1 MKLVIVEGTDRT
13 GKDTL
18 IEGLAKFFTDQDIAL
33 MIKHWGFPVG
43 RTNEE
48 KTAYQKE
55 NFRSE
60 FKRFNSLRD
69 SDDMAVIWNRAHLG
83 EMVYGPLYRQSD
95 PKCWII
101 ALEEEFRFDK
111 DSEIFLIYLKADP
124 EFLVSQDDGKSF
136 SNELVNK
143 QMELRMFREA
153 FESSKIMNKLMIK
166 VNEKDEYI
174 EPERILDEAIRF
186 ITKS

>member
-1 MKLVIVEGTDRT
+1 MKLIIIEGTDRT

-18 IEGLAKFFTDQDIAL
+18 VKGLTEYFAGMETAV
-33 MIKHWGFPVG
+33 MIKHWGFPIG

-48 KTAYQKE
+48 KNAYQKE
-55 NFRSE
+55 SFRAE
-60 FKRFNSLRD
+60 FGRFNSLRG
-69 SDDMAVIWNRAHLG
+69 SENMAVIWNRAHLG

-101 ALEEEFRFDK
+101 GLEEEFRFDK
-111 DSEIFLIYLKADP
+111 DPEIFLIYIKADP
-124 EFLVSQDDGKSF
+124 EFLINHDDGKSF

-143 QMELRMFREA
+143 QMELRLFREA
-153 FESSKIMNKLMIK
+153 YESSKIMNKLMIK

-174 EPERILDEAIRF
+174 EPKRILDEAIRF
-186 ITKS
+186 ITQS